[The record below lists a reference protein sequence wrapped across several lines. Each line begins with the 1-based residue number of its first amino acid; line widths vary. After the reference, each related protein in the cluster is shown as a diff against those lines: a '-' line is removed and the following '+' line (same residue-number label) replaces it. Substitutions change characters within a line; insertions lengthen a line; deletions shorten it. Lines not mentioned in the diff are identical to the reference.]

1 MQPIN
6 YKDKL
11 LMNNLQKLGGFAAL
25 SLAII
30 YVSAFIFFGV
40 VWDSPPSGAD
50 VVQKLAFLKENQV
63 ILTIVNLIMYVVFGV
78 FLAMLVL
85 ALHERLK
92 GNAKALSQTAS
103 VFGLLWVGLVIASGM
118 ISNIGLGNVIGLSL
132 KEPELA
138 RTVWLVVNTIVEGIG
153 GGNEVV
159 GGLWVLLLSIA
170 AIKANALSKKFNY
183 LGIFVG
189 LVGILTV
196 YPADI
201 LTEVFGLS
209 QIVWFSWLG
218 LIMLKQPSKLTEN
231 SDIDFQTRSA

>member
-1 MQPIN
+1 M
-6 YKDKL
+6 D
-11 LMNNLQKLGGFAAL
+11 NLQKLGGLAAL
-25 SLAII
+25 SMAII
-30 YVSAFIFFGV
+30 YVSAFIFFAAF
-40 VWDSPPSGAD
+40 WDYPPSGASTL
-50 VVQKLAFLKENQV
+50 QKLAFLEENQE
-63 ILTIVNLIMYVVFGV
+63 ILTIVNLMMYVVFGV
-78 FLAMLVL
+78 FLAILVI

-118 ISNIGLGNVIGLSL
+118 IANIGLGNVIGLSL

-138 RTVWLVVNTIVEGIG
+138 RTVWLVVNTIVEGMG
-153 GGNEVV
+153 GGNEIV

-170 AIKANALSKKFNY
+170 AIKADDLSRKFNY

-189 LVGILTV
+189 FFGILTI
-196 YPADI
+196 YPAEI

-218 LIMLKQPSKLTEN
+218 LIMLKQPLKR
-231 SDIDFQTRSA
+231 Q